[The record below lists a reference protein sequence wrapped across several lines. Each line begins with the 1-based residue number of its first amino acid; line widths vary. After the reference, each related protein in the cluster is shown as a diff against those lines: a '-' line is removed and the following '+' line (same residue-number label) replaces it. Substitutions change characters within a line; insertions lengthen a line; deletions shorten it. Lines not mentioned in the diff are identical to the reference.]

1 MMTERDWSGVFRSL
15 RTLDVC
21 NVAVRIKSWLNDLE
35 EHESRSLRVEAL
47 LNEFGVSDY
56 INNPVSPR
64 LQQYVKT
71 LMRSRMR
78 WFERWCAEH
87 KAAESLREHAEILQ
101 GQVAVLQAKLR
112 LVRTD
117 APNVWQWDGDAKGLE
132 GLTAPV
138 VMPAEALRQLLQ
150 EKQAVEE
157 KLQELRAQSASIA
170 RQLAG
175 IAR

>member
-1 MMTERDWSGVFRSL
+1 MMRDWSHLFN
-15 RTLDVC
+15 T
-21 NVAVRIKSWLNDLE
+21 
-35 EHESRSLRVEAL
+35 ESADRADADAQSTVWDMREGARVIAGLYEVLQGCQVEA
-47 LNEFGVSDY
+47 NVPVVPEVCISQVSRCLH
-56 INNPVSPR
+56 R
-64 LQQYVKT
+64 LK
-71 LMRSRMR
+71 RSRMR

-87 KAAESLREHAEILQ
+87 KAVEVLRSHVEVLQ

-112 LVRTD
+112 LVQTD
-117 APNVWQWDGDAKGLE
+117 APNVWQWDGDTKGLE

-157 KLQELRAQSASIA
+157 KLQELRAQTAAIA

-175 IAR
+175 VPR

>member
-1 MMTERDWSGVFRSL
+1 MTEREWSDVFRNL
-15 RTLDVC
+15 RTLGVRS
-21 NVAVRIKSWLNDLE
+21 VAGNIVSWLGDLE
-35 EHESRSLRVEAL
+35 DRESKSLRFEEL
-47 LNEFGVSDY
+47 LNSYGLADY
-56 INNPVSPR
+56 YAYPVSPR
-64 LQQYVKT
+64 LQQYIKT

-87 KAAESLREHAEILQ
+87 KANESLREHAEILQ

-112 LVRTD
+112 LVQTD
-117 APNVWQWDGDAKGLE
+117 APNVWQWDGDTKGLE

-157 KLQELRAQSASIA
+157 KLQELRAQTAAIA

-175 IAR
+175 VPR